1 LNIILFIDLLALG
14 SLFYAL
20 FTVIRE
26 KSLGIYAFRTAL
38 GLLLTV
44 FLVYTTI
51 NLFERAA
58 VGSMLVP
65 FNDYVEILIPIGFLM
80 LFSLSVFSGKESAV
94 AARGRVMN
102 AINAITK
109 MLPVRDD
116 PRLLWKELLARVINT
131 MELDGGFM
139 FLVNGSETI
148 RVNHRWEMPVD
159 IDLLSDDLA
168 IKDTILNKVINTGE
182 PLVLEHTE
190 AVPDQ
195 FIQAMHNA
203 GAVSAAFF
211 PLMSE
216 TRVLGVMGVVSLT
229 HREFSDV
236 GLDLFQMLGQHL
248 GEIVMNNRLIN
259 ETQIRSTELSNA
271 LHTKKRFLSMIS
283 HELRDPLTV
292 IKGALFLL
300 KDELSEGLDEDFG
313 KALEVAVVNSWKL
326 EKLVDE
332 VLDLSKLDAG
342 EIKLAFAPIDPY
354 KELTQLTDEARNS
367 SIQKGVVLDV
377 DLPEDPSPI
386 EVDRYRFH
394 QVIQNLLSNALKY
407 TPEGGKVSI
416 KAREDHNNFVI
427 TVSDTGIGIDKE
439 EIGHI
444 FDMFYRTRAA
454 IDTVRGGS
462 GVGLAIAREIVHL
475 HGGEIT
481 VDSAPGEGSVFT
493 VTIPR
498 MQLV

>member
-1 LNIILFIDLLALG
+1 MNIILFIDLIAG
-14 SLFYAL
+14 VSLVYSVFR
-20 FTVIRE
+20 VVRDR
-26 KSLGIYAFRTAL
+26 SLGVHAFRTAL

-44 FLVYTTI
+44 FLVYTI
-51 NLFERAA
+51 LNILERTA
-58 VGSMLVP
+58 VGSIVDP
-65 FNDYVEILIPIGFLM
+65 FDEYVEILIPVGFLV
-80 LFSLSVFSGKESAV
+80 LFSLSVFAGRENAV

-116 PRLLWKELLARVINT
+116 PKLLWQELLARVIDT
-131 MELDGGFM
+131 MEFDGGFM
-139 FLVNGSETI
+139 FLSNGSETI
-148 RVNHRWEMPVD
+148 SVNHRWKMPGVAKLLPDEM
-159 IDLLSDDLA
+159 A
-168 IKDTILNKVINTGE
+168 IEDTILNKVFNTGE
-182 PLVLEHTE
+182 PLVLDHTE
-190 AVPDQ
+190 AMPDQ
-195 FIQAMHNA
+195 FIQALHRT

-229 HREFSDV
+229 RRKFSDV
-236 GLDLFQMLGQHL
+236 GLDLFKMLGHHL
-248 GEIVMNNRLIN
+248 GEIIMNNRLIN
-259 ETQIRSTELSNA
+259 ETRARSVELSDA

-300 KDELSEGLDEDFG
+300 KDELSDGVDEGFK
-313 KALEVAVVNSWKL
+313 KALEMAVVNSWKL

-342 EIKLAFAPIDPY
+342 EIKLTFTPIDPY
-354 KELTQLTDEARNS
+354 KELSQLTDEARNS

-377 DLPEDPSPI
+377 DLPEKSAPI

-394 QVIQNLLSNALKY
+394 QVVQNLLSNALKY
-407 TPEGGKVSI
+407 TPAGGKVTLH
-416 KAREDHNNFVI
+416 AREKGDKFII

-439 EIGHI
+439 EIEHI

-454 IDTVRGGS
+454 IDTVRSGS
-462 GVGLAIAREIVHL
+462 GVGLAIAREIVIL

-481 VDSAPGEGSVFT
+481 VQSDPGEGSVFT
-493 VTIPR
+493 VSIPK